1 MKNRI
6 SIFLIS
12 LIFGAS
18 VSAQSITGNLSL
30 LVNKPIKLE
39 GFNGL
44 KTYLISTSTIDDK
57 GNFKLIYSKSDY
69 GVGYLMSANEKPLF
83 VILSGED
90 VEIVGEALSYT
101 ETIKITKEQENKLFE
116 QYAKEHP
123 LREQA
128 LSAWVYLEKIYTQDS
143 LFAVQEHP
151 IKNIQK
157 EKLRIKAED
166 AAFLAKLP
174 KESYV
179 SWFLPTRKLVSSVST
194 VAQYRPEEI
203 PSTIAAFRAMDYTDQ
218 RLYKSGLFKDAIE
231 SHFWLLENMVQPLDT
246 VFKEMSIS
254 IYYLITNL

>member
-1 MKNRI
+1 MTRKL
-6 SIFLIS
+6 SLLIIGLTFCLGLFS
-12 LIFGAS
+12 QT
-18 VSAQSITGNLSL
+18 VTGNLSL
-30 LVNKPIKLE
+30 LANQSIKLE

-44 KTYLISTSTIDDK
+44 KTYPISSSTLDEK
-57 GNFKLIYSKSDY
+57 GNFKLTYSKADY
-69 GVGYLMSANEKPLF
+69 GVGYLISVDEKPLF

-90 VEIVGEALSYT
+90 VEIIGEALSYT
-101 ETIKITKEQENKLFE
+101 ETIKITKGQENKWFE

-128 LSAWVYLEKIYTQDS
+128 LSAWAYLEKIYTQDA

-151 IKNIQK
+151 IKNIQT

-179 SWFLPTRKLVSSVST
+179 SWFLPARKLVSSVST

-203 PSTIAAFRAMDYTDQ
+203 PATIAAFRKMDYANS
-218 RLYKSGLFKDAIE
+218 RLYKN
-231 SHFWLLENMVQPLDT
+231 H
-246 VFKEMSIS
+246 IS
-254 IYYLITNL
+254 PKWTNKN

>member
-101 ETIKITKEQENKLFE
+101 ETIKITKEQENKWFE

-128 LSAWVYLEKIYTQDS
+128 LSAWVYL
-143 LFAVQEHP
+143 
-151 IKNIQK
+151 
-157 EKLRIKAED
+157 
-166 AAFLAKLP
+166 
-174 KESYV
+174 
-179 SWFLPTRKLVSSVST
+179 
-194 VAQYRPEEI
+194 
-203 PSTIAAFRAMDYTDQ
+203 
-218 RLYKSGLFKDAIE
+218 
-231 SHFWLLENMVQPLDT
+231 
-246 VFKEMSIS
+246 
-254 IYYLITNL
+254 